1 MLQYSDDGKFLAAV
15 TTNGSVNLYRKGSEA
30 PLLLPSYLSHPYGSR
45 VSFSSDSKIIGVSG
59 SGMTG
64 SGVRL
69 WSTHYGEFVQLL
81 QSPMVEP
88 NASSPGAASPA
99 RTPRYMQDIAFSAD
113 NDRVISIDNLGQIC
127 TWKRKSAELL
137 QQAPKS
143 LMTSYNA
150 WKKAH
155 AAPKADALLAF
166 YTPKTRFDGILKE
179 YDYDKFREFLLRS
192 QTNNWKNLTDRQ
204 PPRITKSDQGWVMHC
219 SLDYKDGWGFK
230 QAHGWRRMVWAQSR
244 GALRIIEDEV
254 VNYTSTQPVTTISS
268 SAGSPRLAP

>member
-1 MLQYSDDGKFLAAV
+1 M
-15 TTNGSVNLYRKGSEA
+15 EA
-30 PLLLPSYLSHPYGSR
+30 QER
-45 VSFSSDSKIIGVSG
+45 
-59 SGMTG
+59 
-64 SGVRL
+64 R
-69 WSTHYGEFVQLL
+69 
-81 QSPMVEP
+81 
-88 NASSPGAASPA
+88 
-99 RTPRYMQDIAFSAD
+99 
-113 NDRVISIDNLGQIC
+113 
-127 TWKRKSAELL
+127 LL

-268 SAGSPRLAP
+268 SAGGPRLAP